1 MNVAVYS
8 RKIPNVHRAYVL
20 ELIHSL
26 MDMGW
31 TPILEK
37 NLKQQLLKQNESFA
51 LVEQFDSHRNFVNGG
66 IDMLISL
73 GGDGTFIECVNYV
86 RRSQVPIFGINFG
99 RLGFLSSVSKE
110 SIAQALNKL
119 ASGQY
124 DSQPRSLLAVQTAS
138 NHFGDTNIALN
149 EVAVSRKDSSA
160 MLTVHA
166 TLGQQYMNSYWA
178 DGLLVST
185 PTGSTAYNL
194 ACGGPIIDPQCQ
206 LHIVTPIAPHNLNVR
221 PIVVPDNLP
230 IKLSIEGRSR
240 NYLLSLD
247 GHSVNIKQKEEV
259 LIRKAD
265 FTVNVIQLHGHHFL
279 ETVRDKMLWGIDK
292 RN

>member
-1 MNVAVYS
+1 MNIALYS
-8 RKIPNVHRAYVL
+8 RKLSNVHIPYVL
-20 ELIHSL
+20 DLVSMIIR
-26 MDMGW
+26 MGW

-37 NLKQQLLKQNESFA
+37 NLKIQLLKKNQKFVSIA
-51 LVEQFDSHRNFVNGG
+51 QFDSYTDFSQGG
-66 IDMLISL
+66 IDILISL
-73 GGDGTFIECVNYV
+73 GGDGTFIECINYV
-86 RRSQVPIFGINFG
+86 RDSQVPIFGINFG

-110 SIAQALNKL
+110 HISDALHQLNKK
-119 ASGQY
+119 QY
-124 DSQPRSLLAVQTAS
+124 ISHPRSLLEVKTES
-138 NHFGDTNIALN
+138 NHFGQANIALN

-160 MLTVHA
+160 MLTVYA
-166 TLGQQYMNSYWA
+166 TLGNQYMNSYWA

-206 LHIVTPIAPHNLNVR
+206 LHIITPIAPHNLNVR
-221 PIVVPDNLP
+221 PIVVPDHLP

-259 LIRKAD
+259 LIRKAT
-265 FTVNVIQLHGHHFL
+265 FTINVIQLDGHHFL